1 MSFLFSSRSK
11 VPAPVLAAG
20 LVLLSGLAAAAP
32 PGALK
37 VRVGEKAP
45 DFALPSADG
54 KTIRL
59 SDYAGRN
66 VLIDFYRA
74 HW

>member
-1 MSFLFSSRSK
+1 MPFPSQLRSQALRILMLG
-11 VPAPVLAAG
+11 VAVVSA
-20 LVLLSGLAAAAP
+20 LAAAASP
-32 PGALK
+32 AGLK

-45 DFALPSADG
+45 DFTLTSSDG
-54 KTIRL
+54 KTVRL
-59 SDYAGRN
+59 SDFAGRN

>member
-1 MSFLFSSRSK
+1 LK
-11 VPAPVLAAG
+11 APAAFLAAG
-20 LVLLSGLAAAAP
+20 LALLTGLAAAAP
-32 PGALK
+32 TTALK

-45 DFALPSADG
+45 GFALLSAEG
-54 KTIRL
+54 KTVRL